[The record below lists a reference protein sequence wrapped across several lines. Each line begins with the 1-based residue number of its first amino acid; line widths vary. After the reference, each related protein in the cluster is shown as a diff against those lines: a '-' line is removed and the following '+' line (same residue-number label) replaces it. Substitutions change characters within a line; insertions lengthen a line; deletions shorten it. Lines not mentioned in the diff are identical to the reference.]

1 MRPTILAMMLA
12 SGSVP
17 LRGMAE
23 GGRPGLG
30 EPVVVGERGP
40 GGLALYQSVYM
51 AAESL
56 PINLLL

>member
-1 MRPTILAMMLA
+1 MMLA